1 MSADLVLRNGRFTT
15 LDCSNPAA
23 TAGAAG
29 DNSANSPGGFQTEVP
44 QLPWLAAKN
53 PTQLGLYSKSTVGE
67 CTRCLAV
74 INSIA
79 NELQLVRSYS

>member
-1 MSADLVLRNGRFTT
+1 MSADLVLRNGCFTT
-15 LDCSNPAA
+15 LHRSNLTA
-23 TAGAAG
+23 TALAAG
-29 DNSANSPGGFQTEVP
+29 GNSANSPVGFQTEVP

-67 CTRCLAV
+67 STRCLAA